1 MRSAFRR
8 QRGISLIEAMV
19 ALAVMAFGTLAV
31 LGVQTTLRL
40 NADISKQ
47 RNEAVRM
54 AQEALEAARGFDS
67 VATYDDLL
75 AVDSTPVTVYDESNA
90 SYQIRTLVE
99 DAQEAGIEE
108 PQRKTISVVVTW
120 EDRSGSQQTV
130 RLNSAIHRVP
140 PSLGASL
147 VIPADLSLVRTPGG
161 RNIAIPPDAEMAE
174 DGRTSSFAPPNAGGI
189 RWTFDNVTGFI
200 TQVCN
205 GDVCTALNARLLS
218 GYVRFATELGGDAPD
233 DGDAKY
239 PPGVPV
245 MENVIVAQTLPMDFA
260 GAEQSCFERLASSH
274 VAYYCAVPVG
284 TESFWGGQS
293 RVVMSSIAA
302 TLTETSASKFRICR
316 YTAKLGHLTVPAQMT
331 NDEHPLN
338 YFAVRSALVNQN
350 FLVIRAG
357 NGTIAFDCPSGDNA
371 VGDPYLSGRTYRHQP
386 AN

>member
-1 MRSAFRR
+1 MRGAFRR

-54 AQEALEAARGFDS
+54 AQEVLEAARGFDS

-90 SYQIRTLVE
+90 SYQIQTFVE

-120 EDRSGSQQTV
+120 DDRSGSQQTV

-140 PSLGASL
+140 PALGASL

-161 RNIAIPPDAEMAE
+161 RNIAIPPDAEMAQ
-174 DGRTSSFAPPNAGGI
+174 DGSTSSFAPPNAGGI

-200 TQVCN
+200 TQVCT
-205 GDVCTALNARLLS
+205 GDVCTPLNARLLS
-218 GYVRFATELGGDAPD
+218 GYVQFATELEGEAPD
-233 DGDAKY
+233 DNDAKY
-239 PPGVPV
+239 PPGVAV
-245 MENVIVAQTLPMDFA
+245 MVNVIVAQTQPLNFS
-260 GAEQSCFERLASSH
+260 GTEQSCFERLESSH

-284 TESFWGGQS
+284 TGSFWGGQS
-293 RVVMSSIAA
+293 RVVTPDTAT
-302 TLTETSASKFRICR
+302 TLTETSAGKFRICR
-316 YTAKLGHLTVPAQMT
+316 YTTKLGHLTVPTQMT

-357 NGTIAFDCPSGDNA
+357 NGTVAFDCPSGDNA
-371 VGDPYLSGRTYRHQP
+371 MGDPYLSGRTYRHQP